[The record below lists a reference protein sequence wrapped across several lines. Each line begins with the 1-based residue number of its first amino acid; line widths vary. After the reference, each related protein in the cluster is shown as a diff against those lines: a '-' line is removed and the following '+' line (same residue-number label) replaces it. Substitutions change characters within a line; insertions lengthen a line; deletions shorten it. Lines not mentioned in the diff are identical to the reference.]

1 MTIGEKIKTLR
12 IKFNY
17 TQDELASSAGTTKQ
31 TIHKYEM
38 GIISNIPA
46 SKIKAIADKLQTSPA
61 YLMGWEDTTSPN
73 FQAPTIAEDTV
84 TFPVI
89 GDIAAGY
96 DNIVLE
102 NWSGDTVEIPHSY
115 LEGRKTDD
123 FFVLSVKG
131 DSMFPEYREN
141 DKVLILKQ
149 TTMDYSGQVGAVLY
163 DDEIATLKK
172 VEYKYGED
180 WMRLVPIN
188 PNHPVKEI
196 RDEALEHC
204 RVVGVPKYL
213 VRKINK

>member
-1 MTIGEKIKTLR
+1 MNIGQRIKTLR
-12 IKFNY
+12 ENNQL
-17 TQDELASSAGTTKQ
+17 TQEALG
-31 TIHKYEM
+31 
-38 GIISNIPA
+38 
-46 SKIKAIADKLQTSPA
+46 KAIGVNKATVNRYETGVIDIKRTIAIKLAEALNTTPA

-96 DNIVLE
+96 DNIALE